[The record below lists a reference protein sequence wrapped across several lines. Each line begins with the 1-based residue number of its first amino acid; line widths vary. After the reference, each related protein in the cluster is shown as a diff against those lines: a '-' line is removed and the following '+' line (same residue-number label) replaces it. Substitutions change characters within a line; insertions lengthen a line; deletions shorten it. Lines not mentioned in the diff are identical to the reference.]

1 MSGSAIIAVS
11 VALNAVSVHGACT
24 AIFVFVSALAGFLL
38 SSIPTLGQL
47 TWLGWVGVISIFA
60 AIMTMTVAVGVQDRP
75 SDAPQPPLPWDAG
88 MRIAASPTFAKAA
101 NALGSVLFAAAA
113 TPTFFGIVAEMRDPR
128 EYTKALLIG
137 QVGVTLFY
145 VVIAG
150 VVYGYCGQYVSNPA
164 LGSAGPL
171 MKRVAYGLAIPA
183 LLVSLTLYT
192 HIPAKY
198 VFVRTLRG
206 KWKRHIAQPTK
217 IHWLAWFG
225 SVAACTIIAYIIA
238 SGIPVFGSLISFI
251 GAIFCPTVCM
261 VPYMFMW
268 FHDHPDWRNRPTTKI
283 TAAICMFIIVAGVFL
298 TVAGTYGSVVDLIS
312 AVADTP
318 WSCADNSNSV

>member
-1 MSGSAIIAVS
+1 M
-11 VALNAVSVHGACT
+11 C
-24 AIFVFVSALAGFLL
+24 GFLL
-38 SSIPTLGQL
+38 ASIPTLGQI

-60 AIMTMTVAVGVQDRP
+60 SIMTLTIAVGLQDRP
-75 SDAPQPPLPWDAG
+75 SDAPLPPLPWDADV
-88 MRIAASPTFAKAA
+88 RIAANPVFSSAMTAI
-101 NALGSVLFAAAA
+101 GSVLFAAAA

-137 QVGVTLFY
+137 QTGVTVFY
-145 VVIAG
+145 VVIAA
-150 VVYGYCGQYVSNPA
+150 VVYGFCGQYVSSPA

-171 MKRVAYGLAIPA
+171 LKRISYGLAIPA

-198 VFVRTLRG
+198 VFVRVLRG
-206 KWKRHIAQPTK
+206 RWKYHLAHPTK
-217 IHWLAWFG
+217 IHWMAWLG
-225 SVAACTIIAYIIA
+225 ATSGCTLIAYIIA

-261 VPYMFMW
+261 VPYTFMW
-268 FHDHPDWRNRPTTKI
+268 FHDHPEWRTSLKTRVVAGINV
-283 TAAICMFIIVAGVFL
+283 FIIVAGVFL
-298 TVAGTYGSVVDLIS
+298 TVAGTYGSIVDLIS
-312 AVADTP
+312 AVADRP